1 MEREVVVDRFFT
13 SIVTRFA
20 TFDVRAMVRKQE
32 GQTLVE
38 YALILVT
45 ISIGVLGAMTFLK
58 GQIDALFSFVGNDL

>member
-1 MEREVVVDRFFT
+1 MSQFYARALAAFT
-13 SIVTRFA
+13 VNGLRSLRR
-20 TFDVRAMVRKQE
+20 DE

-58 GQIDALFSFVGNDL
+58 SQINTIFSTIGNDL